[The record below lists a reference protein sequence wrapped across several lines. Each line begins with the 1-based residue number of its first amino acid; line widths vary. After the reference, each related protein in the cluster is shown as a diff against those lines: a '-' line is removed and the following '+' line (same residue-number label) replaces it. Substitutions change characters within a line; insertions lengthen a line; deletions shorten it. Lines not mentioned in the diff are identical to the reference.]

1 MALTRVARPEAMVHG
16 RRWEQG
22 QIREGTTVDS
32 PRRSVL
38 TEKRWP
44 GSAVMASLSKWK
56 RMAAV
61 LLGDFPAVVK
71 GKTGAVRHDGAP
83 RLVGWVRDAVR

>member
-1 MALTRVARPEAMVHG
+1 
-16 RRWEQG
+16 
-22 QIREGTTVDS
+22 VDS

-44 GSAVMASLSKWK
+44 GSVVMASLSKWK

-83 RLVGWVRDAVR
+83 RLGARCSAIERRWRAGREKAAARVWPKIWPSGFFI